1 MSTDPGFGD
10 AEARRIIQRAA
21 EIDAQRSQS
30 LDAKALH
37 EIAAEAGIS
46 PAAVDQAI
54 QEHLAP
60 ATPAPPRRAWASVRR
75 GLLIS
80 AGIIVALMLV
90 RAFFPPTIP

>member
-1 MSTDPGFGD
+1 MSREPSFGD
-10 AEARRIIQRAA
+10 AEARRIIERAA
-21 EIDAQRSQS
+21 EIDAQRIQS

-54 QEHLAP
+54 RERLEP
-60 ATPAPPRRAWASVRR
+60 AAPRRPWAVRHR

-80 AGIIVALMLV
+80 IGILFALMLV
-90 RAFFPPTIP
+90 RFLFPPPIP

>member
-1 MSTDPGFGD
+1 MSRDPGFGD
-10 AEARRIIQRAA
+10 AEARRIIARAA

-30 LDAKALH
+30 LDATALR

-46 PAAVDQAI
+46 TAAVDQAI
-54 QEHLAP
+54 REHLAP
-60 ATPAPPRRAWASVRR
+60 AAPSAPRRSWASAHR

-80 AGIIVALMLV
+80 IGLIFALLLA